1 MTPMRQRWARLSLV
15 LLSVTAVLSWS
26 GIDHSSS
33 RAVLSSEPDR
43 KQDRRGQVPEYV
55 TIKEV
60 QRVCR
65 ELSIRDW
72 TRLKD
77 RGVME
82 SEAKTILSQ
91 LDTAGMKVDV
101 SDFLSGL
108 NVELEHGRKFKT
120 TDVTKNHPLL
130 TGKIV
135 LAHLKEFSDYYKR
148 LEIMEI
154 EGDLHQAALAG
165 ESKKMVALQ
174 HKLTQARLGL
184 RQSEAAEL
192 SAR

>member
-1 MTPMRQRWARLSLV
+1 MRKRWARFSLV
-15 LLSVTAVLSWS
+15 FLAVTAVLSWS
-26 GIDHSSS
+26 GIDRSSS

-43 KQDRRGQVPEYV
+43 KQDRRGQLPEYV
-55 TIKEV
+55 TIQEV
-60 QRVCR
+60 QRVCG

-77 RGVME
+77 GGVME

-91 LDTAGMKVDV
+91 LDTEGMKVDV

-148 LEIMEI
+148 LEVMEI

-174 HKLTQARLGL
+174 LRLTQARLEL

>member
-1 MTPMRQRWARLSLV
+1 MTTMRKRWARLSLA
-15 LLSVTAVLSWS
+15 LLAVTVVLSWS
-26 GIDHSSS
+26 GIDNPSS
-33 RAVLSSEPDR
+33 RAVLSSEPNR
-43 KQDRRGQVPEYV
+43 KHDRRGQVLEYV
-55 TIKEV
+55 TIQEV

-77 RGVME
+77 GGVME

-91 LDTAGMKVDV
+91 LDTAGMEVDV

-120 TDVTKNHPLL
+120 TDVTNNHPLL

-135 LAHLKEFSDYYKR
+135 LANLKEFSDYYKR
-148 LEIMEI
+148 LDVMEI

-165 ESKKMVALQ
+165 ESKEMVALQ
-174 HKLTQARLGL
+174 HKLTQARLEL
-184 RQSEAAEL
+184 RQSEATEL

>member
-1 MTPMRQRWARLSLV
+1 MTSMRKRWARLSLV
-15 LLSVTAVLSWS
+15 LLAVTAVLSWS
-26 GIDHSSS
+26 GIDHSS
-33 RAVLSSEPDR
+33 RHVLLSSEPDR

-55 TIKEV
+55 TIQEV

-77 RGVME
+77 GGVTE
-82 SEAKTILSQ
+82 SEAKTILSHF
-91 LDTAGMKVDV
+91 DTAGMKVDV
-101 SDFLSGL
+101 LGFLSGL

-165 ESKKMVALQ
+165 ESKNMVALQ
-174 HKLTQARLGL
+174 HKLTQARLKL